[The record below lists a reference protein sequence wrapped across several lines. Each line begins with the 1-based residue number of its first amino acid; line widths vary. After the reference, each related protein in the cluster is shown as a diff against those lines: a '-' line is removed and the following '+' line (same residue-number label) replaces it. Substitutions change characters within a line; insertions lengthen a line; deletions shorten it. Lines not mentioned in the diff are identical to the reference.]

1 PQLDE
6 ARFLE
11 IPGLETVGDRGD
23 GARLL
28 GEWRCRVTPAAA
40 DPEQTA
46 ELLRAVVE
54 PIAEPP
60 VEQPVQPEV
69 FEKADF
75 RADRAPVGRE
85 RRALIRFRRRHG
97 DLGSRDDAVVTR
109 IGEGV
114 GAPPIATQRI
124 AGLMTL
130 SGAAQAKDDRRDPGA
145 EIDEAVPVAPG
156 AGGNAPGEVGRV
168 QDLGIARALHAL
180 VADLTQVLEPRG

>member
-1 PQLDE
+1 DAAVVGPGRQITPRDGDAERARPDMPCDLGRREVSERQLPQLDE

-11 IPGLETVGDRGD
+11 VSGLETVGDRGD

-60 VEQPVQPEV
+60 VEQPVLPEV

-130 SGAAQAKDDRRDPGA
+130 SGAAQAKD
-145 EIDEAVPVAPG
+145 E
-156 AGGNAPGEVGRV
+156 
-168 QDLGIARALHAL
+168 
-180 VADLTQVLEPRG
+180 